1 MARDCVLVVDD
12 DREIRE
18 GLVELLEDNGCAAV
32 GAENGLKAME
42 VLMTRPDT
50 CLIFLDLSM
59 PVMDGSAFREEQV
72 KREELRDIP
81 VVLIS
86 AFPEL
91 GRQSKMLHVDGYM
104 QKPLDAANVLD
115 TARRYCACSQ
125 ASA

>member
-12 DREIRE
+12 DKEIRE

-42 VLMTRPDT
+42 VLMTRQDM

-72 KREELRDIP
+72 RREALRDIP

-86 AFPEL
+86 AFSEL
-91 GRQSKMLHVDGYM
+91 GRHSKTLQVDGYM
-104 QKPLDAANVLD
+104 QKPLDAAHVLD
-115 TARRYCACSQ
+115 MARRYCECSL
-125 ASA
+125 AIA

>member
-12 DREIRE
+12 DKEIRE

-42 VLMTRPDT
+42 VLMTRQDT

-59 PVMDGSAFREEQV
+59 PVMDGSAFREEQA
-72 KREELRDIP
+72 KREGLRDIP

-86 AFPEL
+86 AFSEL
-91 GRQSKMLHVDGYM
+91 GRHSKALAVDGYM

-115 TARRYCACSQ
+115 TARRYCGCSH

>member
-18 GLVELLEDNGCAAV
+18 GLVELLEDNGCTAV

-59 PVMDGSAFREEQV
+59 PVMDGGAFREEQV
-72 KREELRDIP
+72 KREGLRDIP

-86 AFPEL
+86 AFSEL
-91 GRQSKMLHVDGYM
+91 GRRSKALNVDEYM
-104 QKPLDAANVLD
+104 QKPLDAAHVLD
-115 TARRYCACSQ
+115 TARRYCGCSQ
-125 ASA
+125 GSA

>member
-1 MARDCVLVVDD
+1 VDD

-18 GLVELLEDNGCAAV
+18 GLVELLEDNGCRAL
-32 GAENGLKAME
+32 GAENSLKAME
-42 VLMTRPDT
+42 VLMTRQDT

-72 KREELRDIP
+72 KREGLRDIP

-86 AFPEL
+86 AFSDL
-91 GRQSKMLHVDGYM
+91 GRHSLALDVDEYM

-115 TARRYCACSQ
+115 TARRYCACSH